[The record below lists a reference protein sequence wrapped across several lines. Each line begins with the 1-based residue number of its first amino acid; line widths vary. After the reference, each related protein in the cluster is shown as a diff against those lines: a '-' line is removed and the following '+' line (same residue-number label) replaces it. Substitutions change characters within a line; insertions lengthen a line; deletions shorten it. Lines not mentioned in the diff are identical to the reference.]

1 MRLKKIIRIKLKY
14 WSDCVCHKRYSIQR
28 NHHQFCYM
36 YMKPSSHVRDR
47 GQKKRENAAKRE
59 TGCVWTFLFTSLRGF
74 PRRRV
79 NSRLWEGGH
88 FHKNEGK
95 ARSKQHRKGASYNIH
110 FDIRILKLISW
121 LIVCARYLKN
131 DFNARLRVKYPNCD
145 NCARLKLTFKN
156 RWFTEINE

>member
-1 MRLKKIIRIKLKY
+1 MK
-14 WSDCVCHKRYSIQR
+14 WHCVCVCVCVSHKCYSIQR
-28 NHHQFCYM
+28 NHHQLCYM

-47 GQKKRENAAKRE
+47 GQKKRENAVERE
-59 TGCVWTFLFTSLRGF
+59 TVCVWTFLFTSLRGF

-79 NSRLWEGGH
+79 NSHLWEGGH

-95 ARSKQHRKGASYNIH
+95 ARSKQYRKGASRIH
-110 FDIRILKLISW
+110 FGKNSQAYLLTD
-121 LIVCARYLKN
+121 CTHYLKN

-156 RWFTEINE
+156 RRFTEINE